1 MPIPEGKIGKAI
13 IDKYLKSEKWEE
25 SYILCTSELR
35 RISKY
40 SGLNFNEVLDLPYS
54 LYLLYRK
61 ESWIDSWNRTDEGR
75 EFLKTLWRLQ
85 QTKADIKKIREFQQ
99 GKEAKFCH

>member
-13 IDKYLKSEKWEE
+13 IDKYVKVEKWQEH
-25 SYILCTSELR
+25 YILCTSELR

-40 SGLNFNEVLDLPYS
+40 TMLNFNEVLELPYS
-54 LYLLYRK
+54 MYLLYRK
-61 ESWIDSWNRTDEGR
+61 ESWIDSWNQTEEGK

-85 QTKADIKKIREFQQ
+85 QTKADIKAIRQFQQ
-99 GKEAKFCH
+99 RKGVS